1 MNKGFD
7 VRNSQVGDLLVATT
21 EVDGTI
27 LNRGVCLLVYEDEGT
42 AVGVML
48 NRPMHLFQPPA
59 VEDPSGQGDSS
70 SSAQTLGLS
79 LSEATGQVDTEQP
92 KAGQASSK
100 KPGETKV
107 TNRLLKLESAGVMS
121 NPQVPPTHK
130 IAIVGPAN
138 DSDAGKFL
146 MGKSLYFGGPLS
158 GPVVAVHGASHLA
171 EAEAGEGIFVAAQ
184 RDNLE
189 ALLQSEQHLPY
200 RLIVGHL
207 GWTQEQLTSEIEGGV
222 WHRVR
227 ATNEILS
234 TADDWLWPNLIRSAT
249 AGSVSRWLGKTHV
262 ADAHLLN

>member
-1 MNKGFD
+1 M
-7 VRNSQVGDLLVATT
+7 RNSQVGDLLVATT

-48 NRPMHLFQPPA
+48 NRPMLMFEPSASDSPTDQAGHAPYSRLSPSGAAGQVVTEYLNTEQTGSANSDGAKVRSRLVKPGSATGVGDQTPPA
-59 VEDPSGQGDSS
+59 MHQ
-70 SSAQTLGLS
+70 
-79 LSEATGQVDTEQP
+79 
-92 KAGQASSK
+92 
-100 KPGETKV
+100 
-107 TNRLLKLESAGVMS
+107 
-121 NPQVPPTHK
+121 

-138 DSDAGKFL
+138 DPDAGKL
-146 MGKSLYFGGPLS
+146 LTGKSLYFGGPLS
-158 GPVVAVHGASHLA
+158 GPVVAVHGAAHLA

-184 RDNLE
+184 RDHLE
-189 ALLQSEQHLPY
+189 ALMQSEQPLPY

-234 TADDWLWPNLIRSAT
+234 TADEWLWPKLIRSAT
-249 AGSVSRWLGKTHV
+249 AGSISRWLGKTHV

>member
-1 MNKGFD
+1 M
-7 VRNSQVGDLLVATT
+7 RNSQVGDLLVATT

-27 LNRGVCLLVYEDEGT
+27 LNRSVCLLVYEDEGT

-48 NRPMHLFQPPA
+48 NRPMHLFETSAIDGPENPTDSAPHSSSPRFSPLGAIGQMDTHPFNAQPP
-59 VEDPSGQGDSS
+59 
-70 SSAQTLGLS
+70 GL
-79 LSEATGQVDTEQP
+79 
-92 KAGQASSK
+92 ASSDAAEVSNK
-100 KPGETKV
+100 LLTPGSTAEMDDQT
-107 TNRLLKLESAGVMS
+107 
-121 NPQVPPTHK
+121 PPAMHQ

-138 DSDAGKFL
+138 DPDAGKLL

-158 GPVVAVHGASHLA
+158 GPVVAVHGAAHLA

-189 ALLQSEQHLPY
+189 ALLQSDQSSPY

-207 GWTQEQLTSEIEGGV
+207 GWTQEQLSSEIEGGV
-222 WHRVR
+222 WHRLR

-262 ADAHLLN
+262 ADAHLVN